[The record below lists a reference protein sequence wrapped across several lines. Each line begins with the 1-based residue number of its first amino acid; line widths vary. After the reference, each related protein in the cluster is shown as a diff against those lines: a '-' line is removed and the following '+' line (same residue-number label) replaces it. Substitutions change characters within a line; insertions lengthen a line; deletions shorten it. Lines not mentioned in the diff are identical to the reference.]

1 MFSRILTLRLKPN
14 SVPELTKVIE
24 EKIVPLLKAQDGF
37 RDQMFFVRLDGT
49 EATGISLWNRK
60 DSADAYARS
69 AYAQVLDALNNFID
83 GVPRAKSYEV
93 ISSTVKTLV
102 PIVTF

>member
-14 SVPELTKVIE
+14 SISELSKVIDE
-24 EKIVPLLKAQDGF
+24 QIVPLLKTQDGF
-37 RDQMFFVRLDGT
+37 RGHLFFVRMDGT
-49 EATGISLWNRK
+49 EATGISIWNRK

-69 AYAQVLDALNNFID
+69 AYAQVLDALKNFID

-93 ISSTVKTLV
+93 ISSTVKTLAS
-102 PIVTF
+102 IVAF